1 MSATKRN
8 WPLGPII
15 VGLGGFCV
23 LVTLGFWQVQRL
35 QWKNAIIAEAEQ
47 RLTVAPE
54 ALPATLD
61 PGRDDYKRV
70 TVSGRFDHASENYVL
85 TSMPPNGPGFA
96 IITVFE
102 TIEGRRI
109 LVDRGFVPQMFR
121 DPSTR
126 TDTREDGMIKL
137 EGVLRWPS
145 DKSSFTP
152 DPNPSIREWYSREVP
167 PLAEAMD
174 TEEVMIV
181 QGPTDGPGW
190 PRGGAAQVNIRNQHL
205 PYAIQ
210 WFAIAGV
217 WALMSILWFRKVA
230 RSDADA

>member
-1 MSATKRN
+1 MSVAKRN

-15 VGLGGFCV
+15 IGLGGFCV
-23 LVTLGFWQVQRL
+23 LVALGVWQVQRL

-47 RLTVAPE
+47 RLLVASEPLPKALE
-54 ALPATLD
+54 AE
-61 PGRDDYKRV
+61 RDDYKRV
-70 TVSGRFDHASENYVL
+70 SVSGKFDHSSEQYVL
-85 TSMPPNGPGFA
+85 TSKPPHGPGFD

-102 TIEGRRI
+102 TEDQRRI
-109 LVDRGFVPQMFR
+109 LVDRGFVPQALR

-126 TDTREDGMIKL
+126 TDTREDGMVEL
-137 EGVLRWPS
+137 DGVLRWPS
-145 DKSSFTP
+145 DRTNFTP

-167 PLAEAMD
+167 PLAEVMK
-174 TEEVMIV
+174 TEPVMIV
-181 QGPTDGPGW
+181 QGPTGGSGW
-190 PRGGAAQVNIRNQHL
+190 PRGGKAQVNIRNQHL

-217 WALMSILWFRKVA
+217 WALMSILWLRKVA